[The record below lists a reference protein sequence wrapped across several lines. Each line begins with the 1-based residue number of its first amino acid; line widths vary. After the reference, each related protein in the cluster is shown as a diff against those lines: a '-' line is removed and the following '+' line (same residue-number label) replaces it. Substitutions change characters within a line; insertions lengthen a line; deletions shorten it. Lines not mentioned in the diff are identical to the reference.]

1 MPAENSPLKR
11 PNSKME
17 LFIGFTLLA
26 LQGVG
31 GVLAVAQQELVERR
45 QWMSKTQFLEE
56 WSVAQILPGPNIV
69 NLALMLGRKNFGIYG
84 ALAAVA
90 GLLVAPLTLVLLLAI
105 LFGGVADNPVAQGA
119 LKGMGAVSAGL
130 IIATGLKLSSA
141 LKQNPLG
148 LHAAWLLVVAAFV
161 SVGLF
166 RLPLIWPLSA
176 IGLTGCWL
184 AYRSLSKADALA
196 DTGSENQTEP
206 KSKSDAT

>member
-1 MPAENSPLKR
+1 
-11 PNSKME
+11 ME

-45 QWMSKTQFLEE
+45 QWMSKTEFLEE

-69 NLALMLGRKNFGIYG
+69 NLALMLGRQYFGIYG

-105 LFGGVADNPVAQGA
+105 LFGGVADNPMAQGA

-148 LHAAWLLVVAAFV
+148 LQAAWLLVLAAFV

-166 RLPLIWPLSA
+166 RFPLIWALSA
-176 IGLTGCWL
+176 LGLTGCWL

-196 DTGSENQTEP
+196 DTGSKPQSE
-206 KSKSDAT
+206 SDAT

>member
-1 MPAENSPLKR
+1 MPTENSPLKR

-45 QWMSKTQFLEE
+45 QWMSRTQFLEE

-69 NLALMLGRKNFGIYG
+69 NLALMLGRQYFGISG
-84 ALAAVA
+84 ALSAVA

-105 LFGGVADNPVAQGA
+105 LFGGVADNPIAQGA

-130 IIATGLKLSSA
+130 IISTGLKLSTA
-141 LKQNPLG
+141 FKQNPL
-148 LHAAWLLVVAAFV
+148 AINVAWLLVLATFV

-166 RLPLIWPLSA
+166 RLPLFWVLSS
-176 IGLTGCWL
+176 IGLIGCWL
-184 AYRSLSKADALA
+184 AYRSLLKTDAMTNADSV
-196 DTGSENQTEP
+196 DSSGSRSGP
-206 KSKSDAT
+206 DAT

>member
-1 MPAENSPLKR
+1 MDNSQMLTENSPLKR

-17 LFIGFTLLA
+17 LFIGFSLLA

-56 WSVAQILPGPNIV
+56 WSIAQILPGPNIV
-69 NLALMLGRKNFGIYG
+69 NLALMLGRQYFGIYG
-84 ALAAVA
+84 ALSAVA

-105 LFGGVADNPVAQGA
+105 LFGGVADHPMAQGA

-148 LHAAWLLVVAAFV
+148 LLAAWLLTLAAFV
-161 SVGLF
+161 SVGLL
-166 RLPLIWPLSA
+166 RLPLLWALPILGFVGF
-176 IGLTGCWL
+176 GLT
-184 AYRSLSKADALA
+184 YRSLAKQDSALHS
-196 DTGSENQTEP
+196 G
-206 KSKSDAT
+206 SDAS